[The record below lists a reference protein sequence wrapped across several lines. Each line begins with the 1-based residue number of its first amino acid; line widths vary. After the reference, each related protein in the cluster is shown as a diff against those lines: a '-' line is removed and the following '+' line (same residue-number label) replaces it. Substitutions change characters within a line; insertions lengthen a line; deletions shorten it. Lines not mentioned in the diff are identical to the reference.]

1 MEYESFRKRSYYIQ
15 LIRNFFIK
23 KGYVEVDTPVLTP
36 FVIPESG
43 IEIFKTS
50 YISPVNFEQKELY
63 LLPSPEIMMKKLL
76 ASEPG
81 NIFQI
86 AKSFRNGEQISS
98 LHNPEFT
105 MLEWYTMD
113 FDYIDSVSVIQEF
126 LRYLLKE
133 SGRSLD
139 VKYGNTLIDFKAPFT
154 KISMHDAFK
163 DFAGIDLNALLDP
176 DSGEKAIAGILTERN
191 LNLAWNSENS
201 TWEVKFNT
209 IFLSLV
215 EPKLPKN
222 KPVILMDYPS
232 GIPTL
237 AKTAENPLYSERW
250 ELYISGI
257 EIANCYTEETD
268 YSAVEKF
275 FLRETDQKKHSAVP
289 VQSDYPFPEIFKKNF
304 PKCSGVALGIERL
317 LMILLNKKSIR
328 GVIPFLF
335 F

>member
-1 MEYESFRKRSYYIQ
+1 MEHEYFRKRSYYIQ
-15 LIRNFFIK
+15 LIRDFFIK
-23 KGYVEVDTPVLTP
+23 KDYIEVDTPVLSP

-43 IEIFKTS
+43 IEVFKTS
-50 YISPVNFEQKELY
+50 YINPVNFEQKELY
-63 LLPSPEIMMKKLL
+63 LLPSPEILMKKLL

-86 AKSFRNGEQISS
+86 AKSFRNGEQTGS

-113 FDYIDSVSVIQEF
+113 FNYIDSISVIQEF
-126 LRYLLKE
+126 LRYLLTE
-133 SGRSLD
+133 SGRSLN
-139 VKYGNTLIDFKAPFT
+139 VEYGNTLIDFKAPFIKMT
-154 KISMHDAFK
+154 MHDAFK
-163 DFAGIDLNALLDP
+163 DFAEIDLNTLLDP
-176 DSGEKAIAGILTERN
+176 DSGEKVITKILTEKN
-191 LNLAWNSENS
+191 LNFTENSEYS

-209 IFLSLV
+209 LFLSLV

-222 KPVILMDYPS
+222 RPVILMDYPS

-250 ELYISGI
+250 ELYISGF

-268 YSAVEKF
+268 YQAVERF
-275 FLRETDQKKHSAVP
+275 ILRETEQKKYAAVP
-289 VQSDYPFPEIFKKNF
+289 VQSDYLFSEIFKNNF
-304 PKCSGVALGIERL
+304 PECSGVALGIERV
-317 LMILLNKKSIR
+317 LMILLNCKSIR